1 MPRILQSEIH
11 SNFSLDTGVWNNYKT
26 GIIDLYNNIQNK
38 EDFNDH
44 LIREYNRKI
53 DRLNQP
59 TGLFIGPYDAG
70 FRYIGN

>member
-26 GIIDLYNNIQNK
+26 GIINLYNNIQNK

-59 TGLFIGPYDAG
+59 TGLFIRSY
-70 FRYIGN
+70 